1 MGEAYFL
8 RFTFRFSW
16 SWLFSWRFQDRMLL
30 KVILEKNTVKLVK
43 YSIADPDLVGYG
55 LFCSDHYRS
64 FSFLKSNENRN
75 KSIFY

>member
-43 YSIADPDLVGYG
+43 YSIADPDLVG
-55 LFCSDHYRS
+55 
-64 FSFLKSNENRN
+64 
-75 KSIFY
+75 